1 MPGYGKDP
9 RVTAWPSEAF
19 SYGRMYPDRKYPASP
34 AAGSGFSFTV
44 PGSELW
50 RLLSVRTVFTAG
62 AAVANRVPKLSI
74 NDADGLEIIRMPA
87 NGTVTA
93 NGAALAQ
100 WVRIDGMNS
109 TAGDGAFLTSLPRLF
124 LEPGWQISVTATNIQ
139 AADTFT
145 AIRMWY
151 EIAPNGDF
159 GYPTG
164 ATAVAAGPTP

>member
-1 MPGYGKDP
+1 MPGYGMDP
-9 RVTAWPSEAF
+9 MVTTWPAEDF

-50 RLLSVRTVFTAG
+50 RLISLRTVFSASAT
-62 AAVANRVPKLSI
+62 VASRVPKLSI
-74 NDADGLEIIRMPA
+74 NDADGNEIIRMPA

-124 LEPGWQISVTATNIQ
+124 LEPGWQVSVTATNIQ

-145 AIRMWY
+145 GIRMWY

-164 ATAVAAGPTP
+164 MATADSTPTY